1 MPVISG
7 KAFWAKIYIPTR
19 YQDQGDATWSIDIC
33 NLDAKNL
40 AIAKKYGMNIK
51 DKGDEKGEHV
61 TIKRKAEKWG
71 NPNTPPELIDMQKS
85 PIHTNGSDALLGNG
99 SEVNVSFTTYLLKNG
114 PRKGTNGYEL
124 DVVQVSNFIP
134 YKKKEGSG
142 ERGGIHELDVSQD
155 GYVHEETL

>member
-71 NPNTPPELIDMQKS
+71 NPNTPPALIDMQKS

-99 SEVNVSFTTYLLKNG
+99 SEVNVSFTMLVFLFLNKSRLFFMMLWTPNNMTIFDFCATRKNLFQFLKSIAI
-114 PRKGTNGYEL
+114 TNGL
-124 DVVQVSNFIP
+124 LC
-134 YKKKEGSG
+134 
-142 ERGGIHELDVSQD
+142 R
-155 GYVHEETL
+155 